1 MKELKNNSIALVI
14 MTMVNLFVLW
24 NFVSKGKAMHGIGYF
39 LFFYV
44 SIIVIHFFT
53 NKFPPKKDIEVKE
66 PKKEFVMVLV
76 FTLLGAIFISLSYYV
91 KGLIPQIAV
100 PIKVLVFSG
109 VFLFTFPLGI
119 LIYMLLK
126 RYKLL
131 QLGLYTQ
138 PLVYIVLGAI
148 IWGMTGLFAYYFNE
162 SGIIWKEG
170 LKELGGFRGLIVQSL
185 FSAALV
191 EEFSRFIIQT
201 RFERVYKI
209 AGINILIATSIW
221 AFFHFPMAYSKMHN
235 LLGSFN
241 YCLQIIPLGF
251 VWGCM
256 IQRTKSIIP
265 SVLAHGFNLWGLQN
279 G

>member
-14 MTMVNLFVLW
+14 MTIVNSYLLW
-24 NFVSKGKAMHGIGYF
+24 NFVNKGKTLHGIGYI
-39 LFFYV
+39 LFFY
-44 SIIVIHFFT
+44 SALLAIHFFT

-66 PKKEFVMVLV
+66 PNKEIAMIIL
-76 FTLLGAIFISLSYYV
+76 FTLLGAIFISLSYYI
-91 KGLIPQIAV
+91 KGLIPPIAI

-119 LIYMLLK
+119 LIYLLVK

-131 QLGLYTQ
+131 QLGMYTR
-138 PLVYIVLGAI
+138 PLVYFVLGAI
-148 IWGMTGLFAYYFNE
+148 VWGLTGFFAYFFNE

-170 LKELGGFRGLIVQSL
+170 LKELGGLGGLIVQSL

-191 EEFSRFIIQT
+191 EEFSRFIFQT

-235 LLGSFN
+235 LVGSFN

-251 VWGCM
+251 VWGYM
-256 IQRTKSIIP
+256 IQRTKSIVP